1 MWCQGRWWVGSYI
14 FFSPLDSHLPAT
26 PCAHTQWI
34 CPQASSV
41 SSWMPSFFKTFL
53 FCHLFLQLV
62 LPPLSS
68 SRAPTC
74 GAAHLQRKE
83 RVECWTSPPLLK
95 NTSTQFDDQTSA
107 LQLQQKSFEF
117 RMTTRLICSNE
128 MLCLEKLFG
137 NLLKTIWWRA
147 LSALHNLWNWRRK
160 CFHESAKRKCGHQFN
175 P

>member
-14 FFSPLDSHLPAT
+14 FFSPLDSHLPPN
-26 PCAHTQWI
+26 PCARTQWI

-62 LPPLSS
+62 LPPPSS

-117 RMTTRLICSNE
+117 RMTTQPNPTQRNAVFRQTFWESVEN
-128 MLCLEKLFG
+128 
-137 NLLKTIWWRA
+137 NLVACTQCIAQFVELAKKVF
-147 LSALHNLWNWRRK
+147 SRK
-160 CFHESAKRKCGHQFN
+160 CETEVWA
-175 P
+175 PI